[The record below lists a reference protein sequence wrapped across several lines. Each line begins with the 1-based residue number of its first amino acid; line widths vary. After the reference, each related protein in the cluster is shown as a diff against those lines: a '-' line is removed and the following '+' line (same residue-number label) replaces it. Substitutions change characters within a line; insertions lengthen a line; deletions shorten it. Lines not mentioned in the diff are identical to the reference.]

1 MKRSLICFASIA
13 AATLMNQPAGWKRF
27 YSIDL
32 GCNDGSHG
40 FVIACRVCR
49 NESSYKYMIE
59 CDGQPHIRMTKAGID
74 FILESNPWR
83 EPNAED

>member
-1 MKRSLICFASIA
+1 M
-13 AATLMNQPAGWKRF
+13 
-27 YSIDL
+27 
-32 GCNDGSHG
+32 
-40 FVIACRVCR
+40 IACRVCR